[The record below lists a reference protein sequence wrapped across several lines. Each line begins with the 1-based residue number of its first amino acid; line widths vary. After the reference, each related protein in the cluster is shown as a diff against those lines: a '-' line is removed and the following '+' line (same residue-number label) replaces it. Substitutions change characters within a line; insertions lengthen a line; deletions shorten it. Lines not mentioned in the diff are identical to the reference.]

1 MERDPTCFFLTDYM
15 VRHFD
20 RLIIEGLGLD
30 RHPELRD
37 DYFGNYTRLIYLA
50 QIEDPRL
57 KAKAEQAAA
66 RLGLEFEYRLTAY
79 GELETFID
87 KAMNKEARH
96 GAADRRLL
104 A

>member
-1 MERDPTCFFLTDYM
+1 M

-50 QIEDPRL
+50 QIEDPGLKVKARGRRRPAGPCLRL
-57 KAKAEQAAA
+57 SAD
-66 RLGLEFEYRLTAY
+66 GY
-79 GELETFID
+79 GELEGFID
-87 KAMNKEARH
+87 AP
-96 GAADRRLL
+96 
-104 A
+104 